1 MKQPS
6 ILDDLNARHAWRT
19 RDPGTICL
27 PLRAETREPECHCGP
42 APQKHRLGGQRPLID
57 LEAREVVC
65 GTCLKRVPDSCR
77 RREVQHL
84 RSLLRLRDEQL
95 DLDSIRD
102 LLL

>member
-1 MKQPS
+1 MS
-6 ILDDLNARHAWRT
+6 ILDDLDARYSWST
-19 RDPGTICL
+19 RDPGNVCL
-27 PLRAETREPECHCGP
+27 PLKAAVKEPECHCP
-42 APQKHRLGGQRPLID
+42 APQRHRLGGQRPLID

-65 GTCLKRVPDSCR
+65 GTCLKHVPDSCR

>member
-1 MKQPS
+1 MAES
-6 ILDDLNARHAWRT
+6 ILDFAMRKQGIT
-19 RDPGTICL
+19 PERDPHDLCT
-27 PLRAETREPECHCGP
+27 PLKAAAKEPECHCP
-42 APQKHRLGGQRPLID
+42 APQRHRLGGQRPLID

-65 GTCLKRVPDSCR
+65 GTCLKRVTDSCK

>member
-1 MKQPS
+1 MS
-6 ILDDLNARHAWRT
+6 ILDDAMRHQGIT
-19 RDPGTICL
+19 PDRDPGNISINLL
-27 PLRAETREPECHCGP
+27 PDRKQPECHCP
-42 APQKHRLGGQRPLID
+42 APQRHRLGGQRPLID

-77 RREVQHL
+77 RREVTHL

>member
-1 MKQPS
+1 MSES
-6 ILDDLNARHAWRT
+6 ILDDLSARHAWRT
-19 RDPGTICL
+19 RDPGNVCL
-27 PLRAETREPECHCGP
+27 PLRAETREPECHCP

-65 GTCLKRVPDSCR
+65 GTCLKRVPDSCK